1 MGSKENADSLMK
13 YAQSQGM
20 VDTREL
26 ANFMGQMQVESMNF
40 TSFEE
45 SFHYSGKRLYQI
57 FPGRNG
63 MDSVAR
69 ADAIVKAGP
78 VSIANTVY
86 GGEWGK
92 RNLGNTEPG
101 DGWRFH
107 GRGYVQLTGRDLYKT
122 LGKELGL
129 DLVGNPDLVAGT
141 DVAAK
146 AAVQYWKDRVVRFDH
161 QKDVDKATRDIN
173 AASEGLQERRAAAA
187 AWERKLEQGYV
198 PGAPEPV
205 PTRTLK
211 QGMRGEDVRSAQEEL
226 HRLGYLQGNADGRFG
241 PATESAV
248 EAFQRDQTLDPDGK
262 IGPTTRQHLAAAM
275 RDKQIADFVASSGSL
290 PCAFADASH
299 PQNAMYSTLKHAL
312 PPGTSEA
319 RLAQGTAACYAARIT
334 DPKDLAGVF
343 VGDNAVLFISN
354 SLSMPARM
362 DISQPAPGVQQ
373 SAQRVD
379 QQDLQRT
386 SALGQIDTRG
396 TQQQPQ

>member
-1 MGSKENADSLMK
+1 
-13 YAQSQGM
+13 
-20 VDTREL
+20 
-26 ANFMGQMQVESMNF
+26 
-40 TSFEE
+40 
-45 SFHYSGKRLYQI
+45 
-57 FPGRNG
+57 
-63 MDSVAR
+63 MDSVAQ

-146 AAVQYWKDRVVRFDH
+146 AAVQYWIDRVVRFDH

-173 AASEGLQERRAAAA
+173 AASEGLQERRAAVA
-187 AWERKLEQGYV
+187 AWEYKLEHGYV

-211 QGMRGEDVRSAQEEL
+211 QGMRGGDVRSAQEAL
-226 HRLGYLQGNADGRFG
+226 RRLGYLRSNPDGCFG
-241 PATESAV
+241 PATEAAV
-248 EAFQRDQTLDPDGK
+248 AAFQRDQTLDPDGK
-262 IGPTTRQHLAAAM
+262 IGPTTRHHLGAAT
-275 RDKQIADFVASSGSL
+275 RDQQIADSVASGSL

-312 PPGTSEA
+312 PAGTSEA
-319 RLAQGTAACYAARIT
+319 RLAQGTAACYAAGIV
-334 DPKDLAGVF
+334 DPRDLSGIL
-343 VGDNAVLFISN
+343 VGDKSVLFISN
-354 SLSMPARM
+354 ALSMPAQM
-362 DISQPAPGVQQ
+362 DISQPAPGVQH
-373 SAQRVD
+373 SARQVE
-379 QQDLQRT
+379 QQN
-386 SALGQIDTRG
+386 
-396 TQQQPQ
+396 QQQPQVPGRMPAL